1 MKEALQN
8 IFGSRETITSYATVS
23 ARISST
29 RYEVT
34 DIAGRVSYAE
44 ATDFYPIGV
53 SVVIQDGRIVGP
65 GTRAGKHRIYEV

>member
-8 IFGSRETITSYATVS
+8 LFGNRETVTVYATVS

-34 DIAGRVSYAE
+34 DIARRISYAE
-44 ATDFYPIGV
+44 ATDFYPTGV

-65 GTRAGKHRIYEV
+65 GSRAGKHRIYEV